1 LALLLPAF
9 ALPPG
14 EAHGQSFAG
23 CRTLVTPP
31 FEAVTF
37 DRDIQA
43 VFDRACID
51 CDNPGASEYSRH
63 QLDLR
68 RGHAYLA
75 LVNVP
80 SRADP
85 AFPRVQPF
93 WPDGEVGSLLWW
105 KVSCLPPPTGQA
117 MPPPPARLLAEE
129 LRAIYTWILRGAPA
143 SDPRES
149 GRRQPDAS
157 LSGIWFDPSVRGQGF
172 SLHITDESPARAF
185 LFWTTFGAGQ
195 DPAQGPDNRWI
206 AGAGTVGPD
215 PGVLP
220 GGRRR
225 LRLRVES
232 QRDLPDG
239 KRIPDLRRLQRGD
252 PQLPDR
258 PGWPGGSRLFPH
270 HRPATAGAVGRLQM
284 TRPPWR
290 RPGRSTAHDPIVAMR
305 AARSA
310 SPSGSAHAQPAR

>member
-215 PGVLP
+215 KVVALAFFQAAGDVFDSASSPSETFPMGSGFLTFADCNAATLSYQIDLD
-220 GGRRR
+220 GR
-225 LRLRVES
+225 EDQGYS
-232 QRDLPDG
+232 
-239 KRIPDLRRLQRGD
+239 RIIALRRL
-252 PQLPDR
+252 
-258 PGWPGGSRLFPH
+258 
-270 HRPATAGAVGRLQM
+270 V
-284 TRPPWR
+284 
-290 RPGRSTAHDPIVAMR
+290 
-305 AARSA
+305 
-310 SPSGSAHAQPAR
+310 PSGDCK